1 MSGPWMREGAA
12 GAAAPCPH
20 SLRTLDSQAPSAASR
35 PAIRMRWLALEGAV
49 AGAVCEVINVNNKR
63 LELISW
69 S

>member
-20 SLRTLDSQAPSAASR
+20 SLRTLDSQALQRPGH
-35 PAIRMRWLALEGAV
+35 PAIRMRGLAPEGAV
-49 AGAVCEVINVNNKR
+49 AGAVREVINVNNKR